1 MRFSIAIFGMI
12 AGWMCMCSNAEA
24 QEAEAKKIH
33 SEIKQL
39 DEQTAKEL
47 GFKSEEGL
55 RGSTL
60 GNPIKVFMSGLDE
73 VEKFRGGNDPHK
85 LLIETKELI

>member
-1 MRFSIAIFGMI
+1 MFSKVD
-12 AGWMCMCSNAEA
+12 A
-24 QEAEAKKIH
+24 QEAEATKIRA
-33 SEIKQL
+33 EIKDL
-39 DEQTAKEL
+39 DEETAKEL
-47 GFKSEEGL
+47 GFKSEDGL